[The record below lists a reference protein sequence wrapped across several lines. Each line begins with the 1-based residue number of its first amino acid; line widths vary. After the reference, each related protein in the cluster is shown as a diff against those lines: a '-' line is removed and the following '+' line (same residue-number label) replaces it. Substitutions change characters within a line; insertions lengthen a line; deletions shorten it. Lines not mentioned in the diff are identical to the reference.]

1 MKSYGIRNG
10 VRPTITTAEEG
21 TIALVAGDKG
31 AIFYNTDTDS
41 LRTWDGSAF
50 QNVGGGVGPDTVG
63 VTELK
68 PELKAVDIPMVS
80 AAGVYGDASFTTSGA
95 TTWTAPTGVTS
106 VSVVCVGG
114 GGGGTGGSSSTSGG
128 GGGALGWK
136 NYITVV
142 PGTTYNVQ
150 VGSGG
155 AKGSYGSNGTAGGE
169 SYFQLSTGPAQ
180 ADGGSGGQQ
189 TYTNRVPAV
198 YIGDGGGDGGLTGS
212 GSSYA
217 SGGGGAGGYSG
228 AGGSSTNG
236 YAANGG
242 AGLGGGGGAGGNC
255 GNYDSAGSGGGVGV
269 LGEGASGAG
278 GNGSTGNAYG
288 GAGGSGGANGTNG
301 DAAGGC
307 FGGDYGGGGGST
319 DNSTSSEFGVGGD
332 GAVRILWGSGR
343 SFPSTDTGTGGTAN
357 PVVDIDWSLGI
368 QTDVYTMTTD
378 TGFTFSNLQAGKTI
392 TIRITGAFTPTLPS
406 GLNADGYNGS
416 EINHIQVYCADSST
430 PTFLKLF
437 PETASTPVLDPAIR
451 SSIFSENTGLT
462 VTANSGAK
470 AAGDFM
476 ILGVGSSY
484 SGSNNYSTVNLTGW
498 STAFNSNG
506 GLYMD
511 DSSAACYYKTATGN
525 ETTETITAT
534 GTNGGSYQHPVAVW
548 ATIKNTSGVSGIGSV
563 TQSTSGVSTS
573 ISVPST
579 TGIIGDLEVAVA
591 WMGAS
596 GSSQGATVVSGA
608 GWTLVTDGAP
618 NSWYSL
624 SVVVA
629 VRPVATTTAAA
640 PNCIF
645 TRAGVSSYNYG
656 IVFRLAIA

>member
-136 NYITVV
+136 NSITVV

-155 AKGSYGSNGTAGGE
+155 AIGSYSYNGTAGGE
-169 SYFQLSTGPAQ
+169 SYFQLSTGPVQ

-212 GSSYA
+212 GGSYA

-228 AGGSSTNG
+228 AGGSSTNSS
-236 YAANGG
+236 YAAGG
-242 AGLGGGGGAGGNC
+242 AGLGGGGGAGGNG
-255 GNYDSAGSGGGVGV
+255 GNSDSAGSGGGVGL
-269 LGEGASGAG
+269 LGEGTSGAG
-278 GNGSTGNAYG
+278 GNASSGNGYR
-288 GAGGSGGANGTNG
+288 GAGGSGGADGTNG

-307 FGGDYGGGGGST
+307 FGGDYGGGGGSA
-319 DNSTSSEFGVGGD
+319 DNSISSEFGVGGD

-368 QTDVYTMTTD
+368 QTDVYTMTADTD
-378 TGFTFSNLQAGKTI
+378 FTFSNLQAGKTI

-406 GLNADGYNGS
+406 GLNTDWYDGS

-430 PTFLKLF
+430 PTFVKLF
-437 PETASTPVLDPAIR
+437 PEASPFPVPPIPSLRGTPSTASGAGA
-451 SSIFSENTGLT
+451 SLT
-462 VTANSGAK
+462 LSPPTLCP
-470 AAGDFM
+470 AGDFM
-476 ILGVGSSY
+476 IIVARTGYGSATY
-484 SGSNNYSTVNLTGW
+484 TSTTLTGW
-498 STAFNSNG
+498 TKLVTGGPNYACSVIFYKISTG
-506 GLYMD
+506 
-511 DSSAACYYKTATGN
+511 
-525 ETTETITAT
+525 TETAVTITST
-534 GTNGGSYQHPVAVW
+534 GQSNSVYQHPSGIW
-548 ATIKNTSGVSGIGSV
+548 ASFKDCVGIGASTNYFSDTAAYTTKTIAGVTGSADSLEVCVMAAGQSGSGSPTAWGVSGGSWSLESSV
-563 TQSTSGVSTS
+563 VNTARFYFGGCAIAIVPGGSPATSPSAITINTGGAFIRQQAMLRLVST
-573 ISVPST
+573 
-579 TGIIGDLEVAVA
+579 
-591 WMGAS
+591 
-596 GSSQGATVVSGA
+596 
-608 GWTLVTDGAP
+608 
-618 NSWYSL
+618 
-624 SVVVA
+624 
-629 VRPVATTTAAA
+629 
-640 PNCIF
+640 
-645 TRAGVSSYNYG
+645 
-656 IVFRLAIA
+656 